1 MLKGIPAFPV
11 RCKVRLSPMTRKPAR
26 LKTFMPN
33 TISLVSTVPPLAGIN
48 CGMRC
53 SGHLPEPRRPE
64 LRAGL
69 DPTALSRVAP
79 LKVNRNPVVRK
90 VASNPLGAVWA
101 RPSLSDV
108 SEIKLVFRILPYR
121 PTSNFALSCKRGGF
135 KRRSGQRRVPCPSS
149 LGSTARRQGRW
160 PSPPPW

>member
-1 MLKGIPAFPV
+1 
-11 RCKVRLSPMTRKPAR
+11 

-79 LKVNRNPVVRK
+79 LKVNRNPVVRM
-90 VASNPLGAVWA
+90 VASNPLGAVWS

-108 SEIKLVFRILPYR
+108 SEIKLVFLIPPYR
-121 PTSNFALSCKRGGF
+121 PTPHLASSCNRGVSSDRQVSDEYLAF
-135 KRRSGQRRVPCPSS
+135 RLRAQQHRDKEDGQAHHCGDENRTRQADLMGGRV
-149 LGSTARRQGRW
+149 
-160 PSPPPW
+160 

>member
-1 MLKGIPAFPV
+1 
-11 RCKVRLSPMTRKPAR
+11 
-26 LKTFMPN
+26 
-33 TISLVSTVPPLAGIN
+33 
-48 CGMRC
+48 MRC

-90 VASNPLGAVWA
+90 VASNPLGAVWS

-121 PTSNFALSCKRGGF
+121 PTSNFALSGKRGVSSDGQVSDQYLAD
-135 KRRSGQRRVPCPSS
+135 RSRWRCRPLCN
-149 LGSTARRQGRW
+149 TAECWRI
-160 PSPPPW
+160 